1 MAKTKIVQMTE
12 VTNLRYLRRK
22 RNSNGDEKCCYSEE
36 YAKILEHFAC
46 HQELGLHVFAKREAY
61 KDE

>member
-1 MAKTKIVQMTE
+1 MTE

-36 YAKILEHFAC
+36 YAKILEHIAC